1 MNINQS
7 ICEAKS
13 NLTYMKAVKRR
24 LFWLKIT
31 NPKAGFYERLC
42 LANGYSKSHIENLA
56 NEYGI
61 TCEEFCEEEVVA
73 WQS

>member
-7 ICEAKS
+7 IRDAKS
-13 NLTYMKAVKRR
+13 NLKYMKAVRRR

-31 NPKAGFYERLC
+31 NLRAGFYERLC
-42 LANGYSKSHIENLA
+42 LANGYSKGNIKNLA
-56 NEYGI
+56 NEYGV
-61 TCEEFCEEEVVA
+61 TCEEVCEEEVMA

>member
-7 ICEAKS
+7 IREVKS
-13 NLTYMKAVKRR
+13 NLKYMKAVRKR

-31 NPKAGFYERLC
+31 NPRAGFYERLC
-42 LANGYSKSHIENLA
+42 LANGYSKSNIENLA
-56 NEYGI
+56 NEYGV
-61 TCEEFCEEEVVA
+61 TCEEVCEEEVMA